1 MKGTGGKT
9 QRLPRF
15 LREYRGEVP
24 GCSGGVGAYALVRR
38 YSIKCDCASW
48 AYSEEECACR

>member
-1 MKGTGGKT
+1 MKGTWAK

-24 GCSGGVGAYALVRR
+24 CCPGGVGAYGWSVIHVMPGDYCEIGGSDLPG
-38 YSIKCDCASW
+38 SG
-48 AYSEEECACR
+48 E